1 MGHIKWNTEWMF
13 GCRDYK
19 EDDLTKEPEEWEPV
33 DLPHDWLIYNTQDLY
48 RDSIGWYKKTFQY
61 KNDGLRWMIRFE
73 GIYMDSTIYVNGIE
87 IGSWKYGYSTFELD
101 LTKYLHD
108 GNNELQVRV
117 VHISPNSRWY
127 SGAGIYRNVW
137 LVKKEQTHIVS
148 DGVYITPVCLGDG
161 WQVDIDTEIYLSTT
175 PIYMIGQTILDP
187 DGNVCASSFESI
199 SYETLEKENVYSIHQ
214 TLKINQPMLWD
225 IGKGNLYSVKTQL
238 LNKER
243 IVDFAEGKT
252 GFRTIHMDAKEGLF
266 INGKHVKI
274 KGSCEHHGFGCLGAV
289 ANKAAIKRKLEILRS
304 MGVNAIRTAHNMPSV
319 EFMELTDEMGFL
331 VDSEA
336 FDMWGKSKT
345 AYDYGRFYKEWVSKD
360 IKSWIRRDRNHPSII
375 MWSLGNEIYDLHV
388 GSQGMEELEMMIREV
403 RKYDY
408 KKHAKIT
415 FASNY
420 LRWENAQK
428 CANLVDLVGYNYS
441 EYLYEQHHKEHPEW
455 VIYGSETASMLA
467 SRGVYHFPL
476 EQDILCEDN
485 QQCSALGNCFAGWGA
500 HDYLDNIIADRDT
513 KFSLGQFIWS
523 GFDYYGEPTPYHT
536 KNSYFGQIDTAGF
549 PKDSY
554 YIYQAEWTD
563 YKKAPMIHIFPYWD
577 FNVGQKVDVCV
588 CSNAPKVELFLNG
601 RSLGIA
607 FLDHKYGKDLVPH
620 WKIEYEEGEIRAI
633 AYDEDDN
640 IIATQTRHSFGDV
653 HELRMKANKI
663 ELSGSID
670 DLVFIEINAY
680 DKEGYPVENA
690 NNRVHIEVFGAGRLV
705 GIDNGDSTDFDQ
717 VKGKSKRLFQGKL
730 LAVIAPRGG
739 CSGQIHVIATSKEIQ
754 GAELTLSV
762 NQICQSITV
771 QENQEMISVA
781 GGIGGETIL
790 EGTQE
795 IPIRKVELLCNED
808 LVLTPKHKELR
819 VSRKIV
825 PSNATYKDT
834 IWKIV
839 NDTGIKV
846 AIATLEEIDENEVIV
861 RAYGDGE
868 CQLRCVAMNGGNVAC
883 VRSVLPIKIEGIGM
897 CYMNPYET
905 ISAGLCKDRPRGLS
919 EGEDHGVRFL
929 GEKETYISYEEFD
942 FGICGTQGI
951 TMELFK
957 YMPEP
962 ISFSIYMEE
971 EKESSKQTEKT
982 LLVTGI
988 FDQTANWMEFKKQTY
1003 YFTHKIKGIKRISF
1017 VSRDNFQFKSF
1028 VFIPI
1033 YHGLE
1038 KISAVE
1044 YDEIF
1049 GDSYVIK
1056 DRNVESIGNNVMLY
1070 YRNINF
1076 GNKIVTKLIICGRSE
1091 LENNSIHVKFEQ
1103 GEKTHT
1109 ELIEFAG
1116 SSEFTVREYQI
1127 RAIDANTA
1135 VRFVF
1140 LPGSQFDFSWFQF
1153 C

>member
-1 MGHIKWNTEWMF
+1 MGCIKWNSGWMF
-13 GCRDYK
+13 GLRDYK
-19 EDDLTKEPEEWEPV
+19 EDNLAREPEEWQQV
-33 DLPHDWLIYNTQDLY
+33 DIPHDWLIYNTQDLY
-48 RDSIGWYKKTFQY
+48 RNSIGWYKKAFQY
-61 KNDGLRWMIRFE
+61 KNDGLRWIIRFE

-87 IGSWKYGYSTFELD
+87 IGCWKYGYSTFEFD

-108 GNNELQVRV
+108 GNNEIKVRV

-137 LVKKEQTHIVS
+137 LIKKEKTHIVS
-148 DGVYITPVCLGDG
+148 DGVYITPVCLGDE
-161 WQVDIDTEIYLSTT
+161 WQVEIDTEIYLSTT
-175 PIYMIGQTILDP
+175 PIHTIEQTILDP
-187 DGNVCASSFESI
+187 DGNLIASSFESI
-199 SYETLEKENVYSIHQ
+199 PYQTLEKEKVHSIHQ
-214 TLKINQPMLWD
+214 ILKIYQPMLWD
-225 IGKGNLYSVKTQL
+225 IGKGNLYSVRTQL
-238 LNKER
+238 LNREQV
-243 IVDFAEGKT
+243 VDLTEEKT
-252 GFRTIHMDAKEGLF
+252 GFRTIHMDANEGFF

-289 ANKAAIKRKLEILRS
+289 ANRAAIKRKLEILRS
-304 MGVNAIRTAHNMPSV
+304 MGVNAIRTAHNMPST
-319 EFMELTDEMGFL
+319 EFMELADEMGFL

-336 FDMWGKSKT
+336 FDMWGNGKT
-345 AYDYGRFYKEWVSKD
+345 TYDYGRFYKEWVSKD
-360 IKSWIRRDRNHPSII
+360 IASWIRRDRNHPSII
-375 MWSLGNEIYDLHV
+375 MWSLGNEIYDLHA
-388 GSQGMEELEMMIREV
+388 GSQGMEELEMMIHEV
-403 RKYDY
+403 RKHDY
-408 KKHAKIT
+408 KKHAKLT

-441 EYLYEQHHKEHPEW
+441 EYLYEQHHKEHSEW

-476 EQDILCEDN
+476 EKDILCEDN
-485 QQCSALGNCFAGWGA
+485 QQCSALGNCSAGWGA
-500 HDYLDNIIADRDT
+500 HDYLDNIIADRDA

-523 GFDYYGEPTPYHT
+523 GFDYFGEPTPYHT

-563 YKKAPMIHIFPYWD
+563 YKESPMIHIFPYWD
-577 FNVGQKVDVCV
+577 FNIGQKVDVCV

-607 FLDHKYGKDLVPH
+607 LLEHEYGKELVPH
-620 WKIEYEEGEIRAI
+620 WTIEYEEGELCAI
-633 AYDEDDN
+633 AYDENDN
-640 IIATQTRHSFGDV
+640 IIATQKRHSFGNV
-653 HELRMKANKI
+653 HELRMTPNKI
-663 ELSGSID
+663 ELSGSVD

-680 DKEGYPVENA
+680 DKEGHPVENA
-690 NNRVHIEVFGAGRLV
+690 NNRVHIEVTGAGRLV

-739 CSGQIHVIATSKEIQ
+739 CSGQIHVIVTSKEIQ
-754 GAELTLSV
+754 EAELTLNVSE
-762 NQICQSITV
+762 ICQSV
-771 QENQEMISVA
+771 AVEENQEVISVT
-781 GGIGGETIL
+781 GGIGGEAIS
-790 EGTQE
+790 EGEQD
-795 IPIRKVELLCNED
+795 IPIRKVELLCNEE
-808 LVLTPKHKELR
+808 LVLTPEHKTLR
-819 VSRKIV
+819 VTRRIE
-825 PSNATYKDT
+825 PPNATYKDM

-839 NDTGIKV
+839 NDTGIEV
-846 AIATLEEIDENEVIV
+846 TIATIEEVNENEVIV
-861 RAYGDGE
+861 KAHGDGE
-868 CQLRCVAMNGGNVAC
+868 FQLRCIAMNGGTVAS
-883 VRSVLPIKIEGIGM
+883 VRSILPIKIEGIGM
-897 CYMNPYET
+897 CYMNPYERT
-905 ISAGLCKDRPRGLS
+905 SAGLCKERPESLS

-929 GEKETYISYEEFD
+929 GKKETYISYDEFD
-942 FGICGTQGI
+942 FGTYGTQDI

-957 YMPEP
+957 YMPDP

-971 EKESSKQTEKT
+971 ENGNSKQIEKT
-982 LLVTGI
+982 LLITGI

-1003 YFTHKIKGIKRISF
+1003 HLAHKVKGIKRISV
-1017 VSRDNFQFKSF
+1017 VSQDNFQFKSF
-1028 VFIPI
+1028 IFNPI

-1038 KISAVE
+1038 KIPAVE

-1056 DRNVESIGNNVMLY
+1056 DGNVENIGNNVTLH
-1070 YRNINF
+1070 YRDMNF
-1076 GNKIVTKLIICGRSE
+1076 GNTLVTKLIICGRSE

-1103 GEKTHT
+1103 EEKSHT

-1116 SSEFTVREYQI
+1116 SSEFVIREYQI
-1127 RAIDANTA
+1127 EAIDANAA